1 MNFNSLAEYF
11 YKLYNICLLL
21 MFVPVAGFLYVYQL
35 VLTHQLQPTIQ
46 SEQVTK
52 FILILFPVLAFL
64 DLTIVHWVVGR
75 RLSKLSQ
82 EPSLGVRLEK
92 YVSMAT
98 IRISASV
105 ATSLFM
111 AAGLYMTNHEYFS
124 IYFLVIILWTAYHW
138 PTPKRVCRDYKLKG
152 DEEKMVMTKGDAF
165 K

>member
-1 MNFNSLAEYF
+1 
-11 YKLYNICLLL
+11 

-46 SEQVTK
+46 SEQVTE
-52 FILILFPVLAFL
+52 FVLILFPVLALL
-64 DLTIVHWVVGR
+64 DLTIVHWVVKK
-75 RLSKLSQ
+75 RLLTLVK
-82 EPSLGVRLEK
+82 EASLGIRMEK
-92 YVSMAT
+92 YVSIAT

-124 IYFLVIILWTAYHW
+124 IYFLVIILWTAFNW
-138 PTPKRVCRDYKLKG
+138 PTPKKICRDYKLKG
-152 DEEKMVMTKGDAF
+152 DEEKMVLTKGDAF